1 MTKEEIKEW
10 YINVCK
16 DLEKESIEF
25 NSPAVSFAAGLAIGV
40 VGKHLEELQ
49 QLEEQEWK
57 QN

>member
-1 MTKEEIKEW
+1 MTKEKIKEW

-25 NSPAVSFAAGLAIGV
+25 NSPAISFAAGLAIGV

-49 QLEEQEWK
+49 QLEEQE
-57 QN
+57 